1 MCSAAATT
9 RKRLIS
15 LLTEG
20 QSLHLRGRFANS
32 CCCDLESVFFVVLL
46 LNFGEKMRLD
56 LLFNTFSSAAA
67 DDGCRRD
74 IDSIG
79 VSIKAKAVTMVNV
92 GLPKAL
98 LSKLLL

>member
-1 MCSAAATT
+1 
-9 RKRLIS
+9 
-15 LLTEG
+15 
-20 QSLHLRGRFANS
+20 
-32 CCCDLESVFFVVLL
+32 
-46 LNFGEKMRLD
+46 MRWD
-56 LLFNTFSSAAA
+56 LLFNTLVSAAA

-79 VSIKAKAVTMVNV
+79 VSIKAKAVTMVIV